1 LGAECPWPLFPG
13 GVCRRERFPAAG
25 ARIKGR
31 GELRNVRRTNLGAR
45 DAKAGA
51 RAAVIDIIIK
61 MEKDAPY
68 LRWKLKGFES
78 GSEASREGKTGL

>member
-1 LGAECPWPLFPG
+1 
-13 GVCRRERFPAAG
+13 
-25 ARIKGR
+25 
-31 GELRNVRRTNLGAR
+31 VRRTNLGAR
-45 DAKAGA
+45 DANAGA